1 MNSTIIFQMCER
13 DIEHLLHIFFDC
25 KFAKDCWQ
33 VMNLEFNMANVEN
46 ASDWLLQKLSG
57 EPKDVNV
64 QIATVLWG
72 IWYARN
78 LKVWDSKRLTA

>member
-46 ASDWLLQKLSG
+46 AAETLRGTQGRKCADSYCPLG
-57 EPKDVNV
+57 
-64 QIATVLWG
+64 
-72 IWYARN
+72 N
-78 LKVWDSKRLTA
+78 LVR